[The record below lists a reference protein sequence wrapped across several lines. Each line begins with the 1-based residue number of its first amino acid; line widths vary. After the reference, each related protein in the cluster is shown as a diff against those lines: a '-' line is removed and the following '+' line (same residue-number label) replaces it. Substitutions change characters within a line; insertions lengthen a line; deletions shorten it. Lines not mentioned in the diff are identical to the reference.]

1 MMMMMMM
8 MMIANELPNNQV
20 TILELAKPTHIVRRL
35 AQRALKGCHVLLAQ
49 RCSMV
54 RGWDLQLIL
63 MMHVLA
69 HFHYLRQVQ

>member
-1 MMMMMMM
+1 MMMMM

-20 TILELAKPTHIVRRL
+20 TILELAKPTHIVHRL